1 MPELKKIFLESKN
14 YSTKWE
20 KYFEVYENLL
30 NKYKNKDITF
40 VEIGIFNGGS
50 LNIWKKFFGKGS
62 KIIGIDINEKCKQF
76 EDKKNNI
83 EIFIG
88 NQSDEKFW
96 DKFFEKVGKVDVILD
111 DGGHTNL
118 DQIITLTK
126 TIPYINNEGLLI
138 VEDTHTSYLK
148 NYNSNLNYSFI
159 NFSKNLVDNL
169 NSNIELNLLTKPTY
183 DLKKYIYSIEYFES
197 IAVFKIDREK
207 TFKNISVDNKGS
219 FYSIEDLSEKGNELF
234 IEKFKNLISKIP
246 FLRLKKFTKFIK
258 NKINNS
264 YIKKFF

>member
-1 MPELKKIFLESKN
+1 MSELKKIFLESKN

-20 KYFEVYENLL
+20 KYFEVYEKLL
-30 NKYKNKDITF
+30 SKYRNKNITF

-50 LNIWKKFFGKGS
+50 LNIWKKFFGEGS

-88 NQSDEKFW
+88 NQSNEKFW
-96 DKFFEKVGKVDVILD
+96 DKFFNEVGKVDIILD

-118 DQIITLTK
+118 DQIVTLTK
-126 TIPYINNEGLLI
+126 SIPNINDDGLLI
-138 VEDTHTSYLK
+138 VEDTHSSYLE
-148 NYNSNLNYSFI
+148 NYNSNLKYSFI

-169 NSNIELNLLTKPTY
+169 NSNIDLKLITKPTY
-183 DLKKYIYSIEYFES
+183 DLKKYIYSIEFFES
-197 IAVFKIDREK
+197 IAVFKINRKK

-219 FYSIEDLSEKGNELF
+219 FYSIEDLSEKGNEIF
-234 IEKFKNLISKIP
+234 VVKFKNFLSKIP
-246 FLRLKKFTKFIK
+246 FLRLNKFTKLIK
-258 NKINNS
+258 KKINNS